1 MKNFDKIK
9 VLATA
14 KKIKLSDVAT
24 SAGISYQ
31 QLNRIIRTQS
41 TTIETMGKIAEALGV
56 PASYFVEECPSDFI
70 TIGDDSPGAGKDN
83 VVNADLSGV
92 LMKAFDEIASQRRLT
107 EDALARLAK
116 AQAQVDD
123 LITILKSKLL

>member
-24 SAGISYQ
+24 AAGISYQ

-41 TTIETMGKIAEALGV
+41 TTIETMGRIAEVLGV
-56 PASYFVEECPSDFI
+56 PASYFVEECSADFI
-70 TIGDDSPGAGKDN
+70 SIGDDSPGAGKGN

-92 LMKAFDEIASQRRLT
+92 LMKAFEEIAAQRRLA
-107 EDALARLAK
+107 ESALSK
-116 AQAQVDD
+116 IDT
-123 LITILKSKLL
+123 LIEILKSKM

>member
-24 SAGISYQ
+24 AVGISYQ

-41 TTIETMGKIAEALGV
+41 TSLETMGKIAEVLGV
-56 PASYFVEECPSDFI
+56 PASYFVDENVGDFI
-70 TIGDDSPGAGKDN
+70 AVGDDSPGAGKDN
-83 VVNADLSGV
+83 IVNADLSGV
-92 LMKAFDEIASQRRLT
+92 LMKAFEEIAAQRRLA
-107 EDALARLAK
+107 ESALSK
-116 AQAQVDD
+116 IDT
-123 LITILKSKLL
+123 LIEILKNKM

>member
-24 SAGISYQ
+24 AAGISYQ

-41 TTIETMGKIAEALGV
+41 TTIETMGRIADALGV
-56 PASYFVEECPSDFI
+56 PASYFVEECPADFI
-70 TIGDDSPGAGKDN
+70 SVGDDSPGAGKGN

-92 LMKAFDEIASQRRLT
+92 LMKAFEEIAAQRRMT
-107 EDALARLAK
+107 EK
-116 AQAQVDD
+116 AQEQIDD
-123 LITILKSKLL
+123 LIAILKSKLL

>member
-24 SAGISYQ
+24 AAGISYQ

-41 TTIETMGKIAEALGV
+41 TSIETMGKIADALGV
-56 PASYFVEECPSDFI
+56 PATYFIEECPSDI
-70 TIGDDSPGAGKDN
+70 ISIGNDSPGAGKGN
-83 VVNADLSGV
+83 TVNSETSEV
-92 LMKAFDEIASQRRLT
+92 LIRAFDEIAAQRRMT
-107 EDALARLAK
+107 EK

-123 LITILKSKLL
+123 LIAILKSKLL

>member
-1 MKNFDKIK
+1 MQNFDKIK

-24 SAGISYQ
+24 AAGITYQ

-41 TTIETMGKIAEALGV
+41 TTIETMGRIADALGV
-56 PASYFVEECPSDFI
+56 PASYFVEGCSADFI
-70 TIGDDSPGAGKDN
+70 SIGDDSPGAGKGN

-92 LMKAFDEIASQRRLT
+92 LMKAFEEIAAQRRLA
-107 EDALARLAK
+107 ESALSK
-116 AQAQVDD
+116 VDT
-123 LITILKSKLL
+123 LIEILKNKM

>member
-24 SAGISYQ
+24 AVGITYQ

-41 TTIETMGKIAEALGV
+41 TSLETMGKIAEVLGV
-56 PASYFVEECPSDFI
+56 PASYFVDDNVGDFI
-70 TIGDDSPGAGKDN
+70 AVGDDSPGAGKGN
-83 VVNADLSGV
+83 TVNPDLSEA
-92 LMKAFDEIASQRRLT
+92 LLRAFDELAAQRRMT
-107 EDALARLAK
+107 EK
-116 AQAQVDD
+116 AQSQIDD
-123 LITILKSKLL
+123 LIAILKSKLL